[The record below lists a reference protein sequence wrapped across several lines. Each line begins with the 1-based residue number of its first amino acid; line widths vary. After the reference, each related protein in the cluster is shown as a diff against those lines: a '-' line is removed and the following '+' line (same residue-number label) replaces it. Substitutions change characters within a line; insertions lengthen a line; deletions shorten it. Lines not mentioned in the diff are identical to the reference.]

1 MLRLALRNLWAR
13 KVRVLILVATIASGV
28 SFIVGSLV
36 FGETL
41 TRSFDNLFRT
51 AYEDTDVVVRAR
63 TAYDSDFGATRD
75 RIPGPVLDDVRAV
88 PAVRDVAGLVTFFL
102 TPLDAKGSPISTGG
116 APSFGQVWTGSD
128 ADPFRLVDGSAPN
141 ADDQAVIDRRTAK
154 AGPFRPGDPIAV
166 VTARGR
172 EEFTVAGIATFGDQD
187 SAAGAITVLFRPAV
201 AQRLAGAADEWDE
214 IAVVSDGSLDDAAL
228 AERVDAVLPDGVE
241 AVPASVVIEENSND
255 LASALSFFSILLLV
269 FGAISVVVATFVIV
283 NTFAILVSQRQRELA
298 LLRALGASAG
308 QVRRSVLLE
317 SAAVGTL
324 GSIVGIVVGLG
335 LAVGLRGLFAAFGVD
350 LPATRLELT
359 PTMIVVGLVVGI
371 GSTVGAAYLPARKAS
386 RIPPIAALRDAAL
399 PPVRTTVARIVA
411 GILLAVVAAGSL
423 AAGLGGGGITLVGV
437 AALAAIV
444 AMATLAPLFAREL
457 ARILGAPLPR
467 LRGMTGTLAREN
479 AARTPRR
486 TASTAMALAVGAM
499 LVSFLFI
506 LTSSV
511 KTSVAATVES
521 GITADFL
528 VQEKSFGPGVPVTVG
543 DAVREAP
550 GVAVAS
556 ALRVHQVLLDGEV
569 DRVTAVQ
576 VDTIARVVA
585 LGTVTGDLSDLGT
598 DGLAVSAERARDTGW
613 TVGTVL
619 PVRTAN
625 GEGTLTVRAVFS
637 STKAATLLGEQVVSR
652 AFSDASFNDPT
663 DNRLLVSVTPGVS
676 PDTVRAAITGILA
689 PTPTLE
695 VLDRAEFVDRQA
707 AAVNQVL
714 ALFNALLALA
724 ILVSGLGI
732 ANTLSLS
739 IYERRRELGLLRA
752 VGQTKAQTRSM
763 IRWEGGIIGILGA
776 VLGVVLGL
784 VFGVAIVRSL
794 ADQGITELSVPMS
807 LVAVLVI
814 GALFGVAASWRPA
827 RRAAKLDILASI
839 GSE

>member
-1 MLRLALRNLWAR
+1 
-13 KVRVLILVATIASGV
+13 
-28 SFIVGSLV
+28 
-36 FGETL
+36 
-41 TRSFDNLFRT
+41 
-51 AYEDTDVVVRAR
+51 
-63 TAYDSDFGATRD
+63 
-75 RIPGPVLDDVRAV
+75 
-88 PAVRDVAGLVTFFL
+88 
-102 TPLDAKGSPISTGG
+102 
-116 APSFGQVWTGSD
+116 
-128 ADPFRLVDGSAPN
+128 
-141 ADDQAVIDRRTAK
+141 
-154 AGPFRPGDPIAV
+154 
-166 VTARGR
+166 
-172 EEFTVAGIATFGDQD
+172 
-187 SAAGAITVLFRPAV
+187 
-201 AQRLAGAADEWDE
+201 
-214 IAVVSDGSLDDAAL
+214 
-228 AERVDAVLPDGVE
+228 
-241 AVPASVVIEENSND
+241 
-255 LASALSFFSILLLV
+255 
-269 FGAISVVVATFVIV
+269 
-283 NTFAILVSQRQRELA
+283 
-298 LLRALGASAG
+298 
-308 QVRRSVLLE
+308 
-317 SAAVGTL
+317 
-324 GSIVGIVVGLG
+324 
-335 LAVGLRGLFAAFGVD
+335 
-350 LPATRLELT
+350 
-359 PTMIVVGLVVGI
+359 
-371 GSTVGAAYLPARKAS
+371 
-386 RIPPIAALRDAAL
+386 
-399 PPVRTTVARIVA
+399 
-411 GILLAVVAAGSL
+411 LLAVVAAGSL